1 MAKNGGTRMGGRNSR
16 KAKRAA
22 ELPAE
27 TNTKNH
33 ADTGN
38 IRKKRRRRKN

>member
-1 MAKNGGTRMGGRNSR
+1 MVV
-16 KAKRAA
+16 